1 MINRK
6 GLMDI
11 NGAGTL
17 EEQLE
22 AIENANFYISNR
34 NDLDRIEELA
44 KAMEERLILDN
55 RHTKHS
61 ALSLAQSWD
70 QLRQFTLRLK
80 HTLVQQLE
88 ARTLAGVSEES
99 LKEFTMMFKHFDR
112 ERTGAL
118 EHREF
123 KSCLRALGYDLP
135 VEEADGREAEF
146 DTILDH
152 VDPNRTGKVYLH
164 DFITYMI
171 ERESENVSSKDEV
184 LAAFRACS
192 NDRPYVTRDELRAV
206 SFNFDFLLLNIHNF
220 LFFL

>member
-1 MINRK
+1 
-6 GLMDI
+6 MDI

-17 EEQLE
+17 EQQLE
-22 AIENANFYISNR
+22 AIDKASAEIAKR
-34 NDLDRIEELA
+34 DDLNKIEAQA

-70 QLRQFTLRLK
+70 QLRQFTLRLR

-112 ERTGAL
+112 DRTGAL
-118 EHREF
+118 GHREF

-146 DTILDH
+146 DMILNH

-171 ERESENVSSKDEV
+171 ERESENVSSRDEV

-192 NDRPYVTRDELRAV
+192 NDRPYVTKDELRTV
-206 SFNFDFLLLNIHNF
+206 SNYAN
-220 LFFL
+220 